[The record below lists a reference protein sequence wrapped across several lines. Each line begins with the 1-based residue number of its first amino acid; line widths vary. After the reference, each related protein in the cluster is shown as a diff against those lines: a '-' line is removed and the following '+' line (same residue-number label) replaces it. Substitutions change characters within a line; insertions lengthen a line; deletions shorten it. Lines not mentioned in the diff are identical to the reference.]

1 MRYDAEE
8 IVEVIRMLNEQ
19 DLDIRSVTLS
29 INTLFAISDSEN
41 KVFDKIR
48 NIENVI
54 KRFIS
59 AVNKTEEKYG
69 IRIVTK
75 RVAISPLQY
84 FLEIIPKE
92 DFAIELAKILD
103 SIAEKNSVD
112 YISGF
117 SAHAERGLSLGSKV
131 LMESLSSALNSTK
144 RITGMINAASTSA
157 GLNSDAV
164 KLFTDKIFEM
174 SPEAS
179 SRVSIMANSPPD
191 SPFVPS
197 AHHGEGMPDAMI
209 NIAISGPGVIEN
221 AIKTSNPKNFVEL
234 YEIIKKSS
242 FKITR
247 LGELIGKSVSK
258 EINAQFGSVDLSIAP
273 SPKIGDSVA
282 GIIESMGIDKIG
294 GHGSVAAMALLMDA
308 VKKGGAMGTSSVG
321 GLSSAFI
328 PVSEDSIMAE
338 RALDGSIDFF
348 TLLSMSAVCNSGI
361 DMVGISK
368 SQGKDKA
375 IGLILDVLS
384 MGIVLNKILG
394 VRIIP
399 VDQKPGEYIDLGGLL
414 GKIVV
419 MKFKDINVE
428 KFANM
433 QGFIPNTIK
442 RLEMG

>member
-1 MRYDAEE
+1 MRYEAEE

-29 INTLFAISDSEN
+29 INTLFALSDNEN
-41 KVFDKIR
+41 SVFNKIR
-48 NIENVI
+48 GIEDVI
-54 KRFIS
+54 GKFVS
-59 AVNKTEEKYG
+59 AVDKTGEKYG

-84 FLEIIPKE
+84 FLEAIPKE
-92 DFAIELAKILD
+92 GFAVEFAKVLD
-103 SIAEKNSVD
+103 NIAEKNSID

-117 SAHAERGLSLGSKV
+117 SAHAERGLSLGSKI
-131 LMESLSSALNSTK
+131 LLNSLSSTLNSTK
-144 RITGMINAASTSA
+144 RLTGMINAASTSA
-157 GLNSDAV
+157 GLNTDAV
-164 KLFTDKIFEM
+164 KIFVDKIFEM
-174 SPEAS
+174 NPEAS
-179 SRVSIMANSPPD
+179 SRTAIMANSPPD

-197 AHHGEGMPDAMI
+197 AHHGEGMPDMMV
-209 NIAISGPGVIEN
+209 NIAISGPGVIES
-221 AIKTSNPKNFVEL
+221 AIRTSNPKNFVEL

-247 LGELIGKSVSK
+247 LGELIGKNVAK

-282 GIIESMGIDKIG
+282 AIIESMGIDKIG

-308 VKKGGAMGTSSVG
+308 VKKGGAMATSSVG

-328 PVSEDSIMAE
+328 PVSEDSVMAE

-348 TLLSMSAVCNSGI
+348 TLVSMSAVCNSGI
-361 DMVGISK
+361 DMVGVSK
-368 SQGKDKA
+368 SQGKDKV

-394 VRIIP
+394 VRVIP
-399 VDQKPGEYIDLGGLL
+399 VDQKPGEYVDLGGLL
-414 GKIVV
+414 GKVVV
-419 MKFKDINVE
+419 MKLKDINVE

-433 QGFIPNTIK
+433 KGFIPNTIK